1 MELLNA
7 RRASLWLKE
16 NEVLSPPTI
25 RVFRTILTIDD
36 KFLRVSLQVL
46 SPQRVHGV
54 RKAAFGHESVNVTQL
69 VGAGLHHLLLRHR
82 QRLHAQHVRADFKSN
97 NSYKRSAIKLFN

>member
-1 MELLNA
+1 MCGTSSW
-7 RRASLWLKE
+7 RRRRGAF
-16 NEVLSPPTI
+16 
-25 RVFRTILTIDD
+25 VFGTILTVDD

-46 SPQRVHGV
+46 PPQRVHGV

-82 QRLHAQHVRADFKSN
+82 QRLHAQHLQQLQAFGHET
-97 NSYKRSAIKLFN
+97 LQ